1 MKHTRMLS
9 LLIVGVFLGIS
20 LPGQT
25 SERVLFVG
33 NSYTY
38 FWSLHLQVQALAE
51 SRGQKIEP
59 RASFS
64 GGVNLGQHWRG
75 ERNLQ
80 SRQLVNSGN
89 YDVVIFQ
96 DHSRRAIDDPD
107 SLLYFGNLW
116 AEAAQEAGAEV
127 YFYVTW
133 SREWD
138 PYMQEP
144 ILNTYR
150 KVARE
155 NDAKIIP
162 VGPAWERAHEL
173 RPDLR
178 LYDPDGSHP
187 SNIGTYLSACVIYGV
202 LTGES
207 PIGLTNRVE
216 LGKIT
221 GPDFHFL
228 NRVTSEDALFCQKVA
243 SEILKT
249 YRP

>member
-1 MKHTRMLS
+1 MKYTRI
-9 LLIVGVFLGIS
+9 LLVLIIGLFGTCHLT
-20 LPGQT
+20 GQ
-25 SERVLFVG
+25 SPKHVLFIG

-51 SRGQKIEP
+51 SRGQDIKS

-75 ERNLQ
+75 DRGLQ
-80 SRQLVNSGN
+80 SRQLVASGD

-107 SLLYFGNLW
+107 SLLHYGTLW
-116 AEAAQEAGAEV
+116 AEAAQEGGADV

-144 ILNTYR
+144 ILKAYQQ
-150 KVARE
+150 VARQ
-155 NDAKIIP
+155 NNARIIP
-162 VGPAWERAHEL
+162 IGPAWERAQQL
-173 RPDLR
+173 RPNLR

-187 SNIGTYLSACVIYGV
+187 SNIGTYLTACVIYGV
-202 LTGES
+202 LTGAS
-207 PIGLTNRVE
+207 PVGLTNRVE
-216 LGKIT
+216 LGAIT
-221 GPDFHFL
+221 EADFQFL
-228 NRVTSEDALFCQKVA
+228 NRMSAEDALFCQKVA
-243 SEILKT
+243 EEILKT

>member
-1 MKHTRMLS
+1 MKYTRILSFLIIGLFWTSS
-9 LLIVGVFLGIS
+9 LL
-20 LPGQT
+20 GQT
-25 SERVLFVG
+25 PDRVLFVG

-38 FWSLHLQVQALAE
+38 FWNLHLQVQALAE
-51 SRGQKIEP
+51 SRDQVISP

-75 ERNLQ
+75 EKGLQ
-80 SRQLVNSGN
+80 SKALVTSGD

-107 SLLYFGNLW
+107 SLLHFGRLW
-116 AEAAQEAGAEV
+116 AQAAQEAGAEV

-144 ILNTYR
+144 ILETYR
-150 KVARE
+150 KVAE
-155 NDAKIIP
+155 QNDATIIP
-162 VGPAWERAHEL
+162 VGPAWARALEL

-187 SNIGTYLSACVIYGV
+187 SNVGSYLSACVIYGV
-202 LTGES
+202 LTGDS
-207 PIGLTNRVE
+207 PVGLTNRVE
-216 LGKIT
+216 LGTIT
-221 GPDFHFL
+221 GPDFQFL
-228 NRVTSEDALFCQKVA
+228 NRMATEDALFCQKVA
-243 SEILKT
+243 EEILKT